1 MENITIPERKDI
13 SESDKWDLSS
23 LFSNDIEWEK
33 YLDELKRKIPMIKD
47 YKGTLGISA
56 GHMAKAL
63 DFILTELGLLEER
76 LGYYVMLR
84 QSENVADQ
92 KVSRLNS
99 LYMNAAAA
107 LASESSWLDPEIM
120 SLDESLILEYLSDSR
135 LKDYRIYLKKLLRF
149 KPYTLSEKEEII
161 IAKQMESAGTPQK
174 TFSALTN
181 ADMSFGSVET
191 PRGVVPVTQSTFSSL
206 MLEKDREVR
215 ENAYKIFYGEF
226 DKHKNTLAELYSGS
240 VLRDK
245 YLAEIRG
252 YPSARAKALF
262 PDNVPEKVYDNLIK
276 TVKNNLPALHDY
288 YRLRAGKLNLKDGLR
303 HWDVYVSIV
312 DAADMNHTWQEAV
325 NTVCSALEP
334 LGREYVS
341 VLRKG
346 LEGRWADRYENKGKR
361 SGAFSAGSYSG
372 EPYILMNYKE
382 NVLRDVFT
390 MAHEGGHSMHSWYS
404 VRNNPFPHYSYTIF
418 EAEVAST
425 FNEQLLAYK
434 LLKETDD
441 PEIKA
446 YLTGKQIDDIIATIY
461 RQTMFAEF
469 ERDIHDMAENG
480 KPVTLSIIRETYR
493 KLLEEYFG
501 PEMIFEEESD
511 LESLRIPHFYR
522 AFYVYKYAT
531 GLSAAMAL
539 AEKVIN
545 GGAADRESYLNFL
558 KSGGSQFPIDSLK
571 LAGVDM
577 SSPEPVNIALKK
589 FAESVNKLQSLI

>member
-1 MENITIPERKDI
+1 MLDKNRK
-13 SESDKWDLSS
+13 
-23 LFSNDIEWEK
+23 
-33 YLDELKRKIPMIKD
+33 
-47 YKGTLGISA
+47 
-56 GHMAKAL
+56 
-63 DFILTELGLLEER
+63 
-76 LGYYVMLR
+76 
-84 QSENVADQ
+84 
-92 KVSRLNS
+92 
-99 LYMNAAAA
+99 
-107 LASESSWLDPEIM
+107 
-120 SLDESLILEYLSDSR
+120 
-135 LKDYRIYLKKLLRF
+135 
-149 KPYTLSEKEEII
+149 
-161 IAKQMESAGTPQK
+161 
-174 TFSALTN
+174 
-181 ADMSFGSVET
+181 
-191 PRGVVPVTQSTFSSL
+191 
-206 MLEKDREVR
+206 VR

-226 DKHKNTLAELYSGS
+226 DKHKNTISELYSGS

-262 PDNVPEKVYDNLIK
+262 PDNVPEKVYDNLIE
-276 TVKNNLPALHDY
+276 TVRNNLPALHDY
-288 YRLRAGKLNLKDGLR
+288 YRLRAEKLNLADGLR

-312 DAADMNHTWQEAV
+312 DSADMNHTWQEAV

-334 LGREYVS
+334 LGEEYVS
-341 VLRKG
+341 VLRTG
-346 LEGRWADRYENKGKR
+346 LEGRWADRYENRGKR

-372 EPYILMNYKE
+372 EPYILMNFKE

-390 MAHEGGHSMHSWYS
+390 MAHEGGHSMHSMYS
-404 VRNNPFPHYSYTIF
+404 AANNPFSHYSYTIF

-425 FNEQLLAYK
+425 FNEQLLTSK
-434 LLKETDD
+434 LLNGTDKPET
-441 PEIKA
+441 KA
-446 YLTGKQIDDIIATIY
+446 YLIGKQIDDIIATIF

-480 KPVTLSIIRETYR
+480 RPVTLSTIRETYR

-501 PEMIFEEESD
+501 PKMIFEKESD

-539 AEKVIN
+539 SEKVIN
-545 GGAADRESYLNFL
+545 GGTAERESYLNFL

-571 LAGVDM
+571 QAGVDM